1 METAEELVGG
11 GGEEGGGGRGASRSR
26 RGGDE
31 DDGDRS
37 DYTLEDEGITP
48 PTDSFRL
55 VSRLHGRCC
64 GRPAPTAL
72 P

>member
-1 METAEELVGG
+1 MEAAEKPVGVGEGAGG
-11 GGEEGGGGRGASRSR
+11 GGGGNG
-26 RGGDE
+26 

-37 DYTLEDEGITP
+37 DYTPEDEGITP